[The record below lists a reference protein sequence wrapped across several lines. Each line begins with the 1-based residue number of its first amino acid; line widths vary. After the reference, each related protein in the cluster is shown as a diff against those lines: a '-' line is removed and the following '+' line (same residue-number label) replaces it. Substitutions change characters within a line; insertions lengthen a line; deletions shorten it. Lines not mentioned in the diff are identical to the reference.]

1 MPCAV
6 PLCFSYGYPDPS
18 LRVFSFSGAVGN
30 LRKIGSSG
38 DFADYLAVFAA
49 PKRIGLKSHIRLSE
63 VLVKS
68 SSITSSDVSTHDA
81 SVSLSL

>member
-18 LRVFSFSGAVGN
+18 LRVFSFSGAIGKV
-30 LRKIGSSG
+30 RKIGSSG
-38 DFADYLAVFAA
+38 DFTDSLAVFAA
-49 PKRIGLKSHIRLSE
+49 PERIGLRSHIQLSG

-68 SSITSSDVSTHDA
+68 SSITSSDTLIPTKQA
-81 SVSLSL
+81 E